1 MNPSPLVKNARQA
14 EPRTDVDA
22 LAELESLAPPIDLPD
37 PDLTEN
43 SITVLAKRYL
53 KKDPTTGKPCETP
66 RELFWRVAAHIAK
79 AELSFP
85 GGTPAKAL
93 AVAREFYGL
102 MSKRQF
108 MPNSPTLMNAGRE
121 MGMLS
126 ACFVLPVE
134 DSIEGIFDS
143 IKATALIQKAGGGTG
158 FSFSRLRPQGD
169 LVRSSGGTTEGPLSF
184 IQVFSKATDAIQQ
197 GAFRRGANMGILRV
211 DHPDIIRFITM
222 KDDLGKLQNYNVSI
236 TVTNRFVDE
245 LRTAPDTIHQVMN
258 PRTKQWTKLVKCDA
272 NDRPT
277 SDFWTVGEIWTLI
290 VDHAWRTGEPGV
302 VFIDRINEKNPIKNV
317 GLIEATNP
325 CGEQPLHP
333 YDSCNLGSVN
343 LGVLVNGAGEDATF
357 DWDHYKAIIHATT
370 RFLDN
375 VIEVNRYPLPQI
387 DNMSK
392 TTRRIGLGVMGFADA
407 LYKLGI
413 AYNSQEGLA
422 FGERIMQVL
431 NDESHLASEI
441 LAEERGVFPAWEGS
455 DWERV
460 GRKLRNSYT
469 TTVAPTGT
477 ISIIANCS
485 GGIEPMFS
493 LAFIRQ
499 VMKDEK
505 GKPTVMREV
514 NYVFDQLARDGGFYS
529 DAMIDDIVEKGTLHH
544 RTDVPDEVRR
554 VFVTAHDIT
563 PYWHMK
569 MQSAFQR
576 HCDSSISKT
585 INFPHEATAEDV
597 RQIFEMAIDEDVKGV
612 TVYRDGCRDMQPM
625 ALSGSTKRKEAAPAP
640 VPAAQ
645 PVGLRTTLNEMGQE
659 ELNPVKL
666 PEIMPSLRI
675 RQMTPFGNMHVKVS
689 VDPISCREREVFAQ
703 LGKGGDVANS
713 DLEAICRILS
723 LWLRSNGSLK
733 MAMKQLEGI
742 GSSLSVPT
750 KDGRIMSLADGLA
763 TALSRYLAAKEE
775 NGLHALLLG
784 TASPN
789 LDKTGYYKASE
800 AANAA
805 AAAHVANRSAA
816 PSGAPRTVAPPDAG
830 APGNVAQSNE
840 GAPRNVAQSNSG
852 APRNVA
858 QSNSGAP
865 RNVAQYKL
873 KCPSCVG
880 ILSFEEGCV
889 KCHACGFSQC

>member
-1 MNPSPLVKNARQA
+1 MKSSAPSLPKTGRVA
-14 EPRTDVDA
+14 ESRTAVDA
-22 LAELESLAPPIDLPD
+22 LAELEAIAPPRDLPE

-43 SITVLAKRYL
+43 ARTVLERRYL
-53 KKDPTTGKPCETP
+53 KKDPATGKVCETP
-66 RELFWRVAAHIAK
+66 RELFWRVASHIAK
-79 AELSFP
+79 GELMFA
-85 GGTPAKAL
+85 GGTAEKAML
-93 AVAREFYGL
+93 VAREFYEL
-102 MSKRQF
+102 MALRKF

-143 IKATALIQKAGGGTG
+143 IKATAMIQKAGGGTG

-211 DHPDIIRFITM
+211 DHPDIVNFITF
-222 KDDLGKLQNYNVSI
+222 KDNLGMLTNYNISV
-236 TVTNRFVDE
+236 TVTNRFVHE
-245 LRTAPDTIHQVMN
+245 LRTKPDTVHQVMN
-258 PRTKQWTKLVKCDA
+258 PRTKQWSPLKKRDA
-272 NDRPT
+272 QGKET
-277 SDFWTVGEIWTLI
+277 GEFWTVGEIWNMVI
-290 VDHAWRTGEPGV
+290 EHAWRTGEPGV
-302 VFIDRINEKNPIKNV
+302 VFIDRVNEKNPIKNV

-333 YDSCNLGSVN
+333 YDSCNLGSIN
-343 LGVLVNGAGEDATF
+343 LGVLVKGEGANARF
-357 DWDHYKAIIHATT
+357 DWDEYKTIIHSTT

-375 VIEVNRYPLPQI
+375 VIEVNKYPIPQI
-387 DNMSK
+387 DSMSK

-413 AYNSQEGLA
+413 SYNSPEGCA
-422 FGERIMQVL
+422 WGERVMQVL
-431 NDESHLASEI
+431 NDESHLASEM
-441 LAEERGVFPAWEGS
+441 LADERGTFPAWEGS
-455 DWERV
+455 DWEKQ

-514 NYVFDQLARDGGFYS
+514 NYVFEQMAKERGFYS
-529 DAMIDDIVEKGTLHH
+529 DELVDDIVTHGSLQH
-544 RTDVPDEVRR
+544 RDDVPEELRK

-585 INFPHEATAEDV
+585 INFPNEATPEDV
-597 RQIFEMAIDEDVKGV
+597 RTIFELAIDEDVKGV

-625 ALSGSTKRKEAAPAP
+625 ALKHSQKGGDGAEKAADVAKAETGVALITEAEPSTESVSTTPTGGFQA
-640 VPAAQ
+640 
-645 PVGLRTTLNEMGQE
+645 GLRTRKSELGDE
-659 ELNPVKL
+659 ELNPIKL
-666 PEIMPSLRI
+666 PEIMSCLRI

-733 MAMKQLEGI
+733 MAIKQLEGI

-763 TALSRYLAAKEE
+763 TALARYLKAKEE
-775 NGLHALLLG
+775 FGLHTLLLG
-784 TASPN
+784 GATPDLAKTDFVQRPI
-789 LDKTGYYKASE
+789 LDT
-800 AANAA
+800 AA
-805 AAAHVANRSAA
+805 AAPA
-816 PSGAPRTVAPPDAG
+816 PTPSKPKTT
-830 APGNVAQSNE
+830 
-840 GAPRNVAQSNSG
+840 
-852 APRNVA
+852 
-858 QSNSGAP
+858 P

-873 KCPSCVG
+873 KCPACESV
-880 ILSFEEGCV
+880 LAFEEGCV
-889 KCHACGFSQC
+889 KCYSCGFSQC

>member
-1 MNPSPLVKNARQA
+1 MNPIVPSLQKGGRAA
-14 EPRTDVDA
+14 EPKTVDS
-22 LAELESLAPPIDLPD
+22 LAELQAVAPPSDLPD
-37 PDLTEN
+37 PQLTEN
-43 SITVLAKRYL
+43 AVKVLERRYL
-53 KKDPTTGKPCETP
+53 KKDATTGKICETP
-66 RELFWRVAAHIAK
+66 REMFWRVATCVAHADMT
-79 AELSFP
+79 LP
-85 GGTPAKAL
+85 GGSADKAL
-93 AVAREFYGL
+93 AVAREFYTL
-102 MSKRQF
+102 MAKCLF

-143 IKATALIQKAGGGTG
+143 IKATAMIQKAGGGTG

-169 LVRSSGGTTEGPLSF
+169 LVRSSGGTTEGPMSF

-211 DHPDIIRFITM
+211 DHPDVLRFINI
-222 KDDLGKLQNYNVSI
+222 KDDLSQLTNYNISI
-236 TVTNRFVDE
+236 TVTNRFIDE
-245 LRTAPDTIHQVMN
+245 LRSNPNTPHMVMN
-258 PRTKQWTKLVKCDA
+258 PRTKQWSKLEKTD
-272 NDRPT
+272 DKGKPT
-277 SDFWTVGEIWTLI
+277 GEFHTVGELWNMII
-290 VDHAWRTGEPGV
+290 EHAWKTGEPGV
-302 VFIDRINEKNPIKNV
+302 VFIDRVNEKNPIKNV

-333 YDSCNLGSVN
+333 YDSCNLGSIN
-343 LGVLVNGAGEDATF
+343 LGALVKGEGANARF
-357 DWDHYKAIIHATT
+357 DWDEYKSIIHSTT

-375 VIEVNRYPLPQI
+375 VIEVNKYPLPQI

-407 LYKLGI
+407 LYKLNI
-413 AYNSQEGLA
+413 AYNSEQGTA

-431 NDESHLASEI
+431 NDESHMASEI

-455 DWERV
+455 DWEKA
-460 GRKLRNSYT
+460 GRRLRNSYT

-499 VMKDEK
+499 VMKDNQ
-505 GKPTVMREV
+505 GRPTIMREV
-514 NYVFDQLARDGGFYS
+514 NYVFDEMSKRRGFYS
-529 DAMIDDIVEKGTLHH
+529 DEMIDDIVEKGTLAY
-544 RTDVPDEVRR
+544 RSDIPDDVKR

-585 INFPHEATAEDV
+585 INFPHEASVEDV
-597 RQIFEMAIDEDVKGV
+597 RQIYEMAIDEDVKGV

-625 ALSGSTKRKEAAPAP
+625 ALKGSTTKKDGEASASTTSSAAPA
-640 VPAAQ
+640 
-645 PVGLRTTLNEMGQE
+645 TTPLQQAGMNTSMGGDGE
-659 ELNPVKL
+659 ELSPIKL
-666 PEIMPSLRI
+666 PEIMPCVRI

-689 VDPISCREREVFAQ
+689 VDPVAQREREVFAQ

-733 MAMKQLEGI
+733 MALKQLEGI

-763 TALSRYLAAKEE
+763 TALNRYLQAKEE
-775 NGLHALLLG
+775 SGLHGLLLG
-784 TASPN
+784 GATPDVA
-789 LDKTGYYKASE
+789 KASNGSSSSSTGADLPPSSLK
-800 AANAA
+800 AAKQ
-805 AAAHVANRSAA
+805 
-816 PSGAPRTVAPPDAG
+816 PSKSST
-830 APGNVAQSNE
+830 
-840 GAPRNVAQSNSG
+840 
-852 APRNVA
+852 
-858 QSNSGAP
+858 
-865 RNVAQYKL
+865 QYKL
-873 KCPSCVG
+873 KCPACSSN
-880 ILSFEEGCV
+880 LSFEEGCV

>member
-1 MNPSPLVKNARQA
+1 MQKTGRPA
-14 EPRTDVDA
+14 ETRNTVDA
-22 LAELESLAPPIDLPD
+22 LAELEAIAPPHDLPD

-43 SITVLAKRYL
+43 AKTVLERRYL
-53 KKDPTTGKPCETP
+53 KKDPNTGKVCETP
-66 RELFWRVAAHIAK
+66 RELFWRVASCVARADMT
-79 AELSFP
+79 LP
-85 GGTPAKAL
+85 GGSAEKAL
-93 AVAREFYGL
+93 EVAREFYRL
-102 MSKRQF
+102 MAKRQF

-143 IKATALIQKAGGGTG
+143 IKATAMIQKAGGGTG

-222 KDDLGKLQNYNVSI
+222 KDDLGLLTNYNISI
-236 TVTNRFVDE
+236 TVTNRFISE
-245 LRTAPDTIHQVMN
+245 LRAKPETVHQVQN
-258 PRTKQWTKLVKCDA
+258 PRTKQWTKLEKRDA
-272 NDRPT
+272 EGKAT
-277 SDFWTVGEIWTLI
+277 GAYWTVGEIWDLI

-333 YDSCNLGSVN
+333 FDSCNLGSIN
-343 LGVLVNGAGEDATF
+343 LGVLVKGEGKSARF
-357 DWDHYKAIIHATT
+357 DWDEYKTIIHSTT

-375 VIEVNRYPLPQI
+375 VIEVNKYPLPQI

-413 AYNSQEGLA
+413 AYNSAEGCA
-422 FGERIMQVL
+422 FGEKIMQVL
-431 NDESHLASEI
+431 NDESHLASEF

-455 DWERV
+455 DWEKM
-460 GRKLRNSYT
+460 GRRLRNSYT

-499 VMKDEK
+499 VMKDTH
-505 GKPTVMREV
+505 GRPTIMRET
-514 NYVFDQLARDGGFYS
+514 NYVFEKSARDRGFYS
-529 DAMIDDIVEKGTLHH
+529 DAMIDDIVEKGTLQH
-544 RTDVPDEVRR
+544 RSDIPDDLKH

-563 PYWHMK
+563 PFWHMK

-597 RQIFEMAIDEDVKGV
+597 RSIFELAIDEDVKGV

-625 ALSGSTKRKEAAPAP
+625 ALKGSTTKADAKAVAEPAVPMAA
-640 VPAAQ
+640 
-645 PVGLRTTLNEMGQE
+645 GLRTTTNEHGDE
-659 ELNPVKL
+659 ELSPIKL
-666 PEIMPSLRI
+666 PEIMSCLRI

-733 MAMKQLEGI
+733 MAVKQLEGI
-742 GSSLSVPT
+742 GSSLTVPT

-763 TALSRYLAAKEE
+763 TALHRYIAAKEE
-775 NGLHALLLG
+775 HGLHSLLLG
-784 TASPN
+784 GASPD
-789 LDKTGYYKASE
+789 LTKTGYNKIAE
-800 AANAA
+800 AAKVAA
-805 AAAHVANRSAA
+805 AAA
-816 PSGAPRTVAPPDAG
+816 DAG
-830 APGNVAQSNE
+830 TSKAQ
-840 GAPRNVAQSNSG
+840 PRNVS
-852 APRNVA
+852 
-858 QSNSGAP
+858 
-865 RNVAQYKL
+865 QYKL
-873 KCPSCVG
+873 KCPACSSN
-880 ILSFEEGCV
+880 LSFEEGCV